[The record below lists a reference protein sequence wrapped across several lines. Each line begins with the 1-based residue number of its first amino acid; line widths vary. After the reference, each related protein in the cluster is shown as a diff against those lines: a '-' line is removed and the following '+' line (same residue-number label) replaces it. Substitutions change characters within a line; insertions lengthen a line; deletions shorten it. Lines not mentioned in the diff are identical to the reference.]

1 MNRSVYLESC
11 LENMNKRSLQRL
23 NLNDL
28 SKINRKTP
36 DKVDNY
42 LDKAIENAISFDGQP
57 PTEHDKKVMKQ
68 LIKEYLAGKK

>member
-1 MNRSVYLESC
+1 M
-11 LENMNKRSLQRL
+11 

-28 SKINRKTP
+28 STINRKTP
-36 DKVDNY
+36 DQVDHY